1 MTLNPTNPHRP
12 LLLKIQLNSLPS
24 LFESPTSNM
33 VGALLDGHHLKLGLL
48 CEKIPKRLRSI
59 KDRRTLR
66 KNPSLM
72 SIERVRTRGTTITK
86 GKFGKGKD
94 PKKRGTP

>member
-1 MTLNPTNPHRP
+1 MTLNPTNPDRP
-12 LLLKIQLNSLPS
+12 LLLKIQLSSLPS

-33 VGALLDGHHLKLGLL
+33 VGALLDGQHLKLGLL

-66 KNPSLM
+66 KNPTLM
-72 SIERVRTRGTTITK
+72 PMERVRTRGTTITK